1 MDAKELK
8 EYIAEKRP
16 NLTPSSINT
25 YASILRSLHKGAF
38 GTTDVNPK
46 NFKSTKKIMAY
57 LKDVPPNKRK
67 TTLSGLVILTDNK
80 EFRDLMMS
88 DIKDYKDTIKK
99 NEKSDAQRA
108 AWVTEED
115 IATKYKE
122 LEKDA
127 NMLFKK
133 GNISNPEL
141 QRIQNYIILSVLGG
155 MHIPVRRSKDYVD
168 FKIRNIDPEKDNYM
182 EKNKFV
188 FNSYKTAKSYGQQKV
203 TIPKKLQ
210 NIIKKWIAVVPED
223 VDHLL
228 FDSRKQGLG
237 GPENKNGNGSV
248 KLNQRIEKIFDG
260 KKVGVNGLRHSSLTE
275 KYAPIVEAQKKID
288 KTMKEMGSS
297 SAQLDTYVKTD

>member
-1 MDAKELK
+1 MDAQSLK
-8 EYIAEKRP
+8 EHIQEKRP
-16 NLTPSSINT
+16 SLSQSSVNT

-38 GTTDVNPK
+38 GTPEVVPK
-46 NFKSTKKIMAY
+46 NFNQTKKIMAY

-67 TTLSGLVILTDNK
+67 TTLSALVIATDKK

-88 DIKDYKDTIKK
+88 DIKDYKETISR
-99 NEKSDAQRA
+99 NEKTDAQRA

-115 IATKYKE
+115 VARKYKE

-127 NMLFKK
+127 NMLFNK
-133 GNISNPEL
+133 GNVSNPEL

-168 FKIRNIDPEKDNYM
+168 FKIRNVDREKDNYM
-182 EKNKFV
+182 DKNKFV
-188 FNSYKTAKSYGQQKV
+188 FNSYKTAKSYGTQVVK
-203 TIPKKLQ
+203 IPKKLQ

-228 FDSRKQGLG
+228 FDTKRQGLG
-237 GPENKNGNGSV
+237 GAENKNGNGSV

-275 KYAPIVEAQKKID
+275 KFAPMVEAQKKAE
-288 KTMKEMGSS
+288 KTMRDMGSS
-297 SAQLDTYVKTD
+297 TEMLGTYVKTD